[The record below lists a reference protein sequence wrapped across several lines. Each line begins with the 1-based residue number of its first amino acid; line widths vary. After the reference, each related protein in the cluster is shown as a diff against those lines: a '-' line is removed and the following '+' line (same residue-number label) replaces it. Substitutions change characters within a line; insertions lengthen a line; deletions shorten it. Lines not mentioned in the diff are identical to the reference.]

1 MSKPAQNEWLSI
13 FTADVQEIWFKNPVE
28 LRLIFTAHHI
38 LQKELKKFE
47 TEINDKMEHFKQQ
60 LKLAE
65 MANNDDTNSSFEIV
79 SSQKDDTAIF
89 TRSPKIQRTRKRLYK
104 NSTSPSLL
112 TVKSVCEPLSNVQP
126 FQENLSNFYTKTK
139 TNEVIPQDLDEVV
152 NSSIIISDTPEDSMP
167 KKTKF
172 VKRSDL
178 LKKKKSNS
186 LTLTQLFGSM
196 TSQSNEVNQTENV
209 KQKDTE
215 NLLKRNLFK
224 DYDTIAMPKSKSVE
238 YPHKTEVVRKKVE
251 RMQLPGWSCAEC
263 KEYYSSFDL
272 PPEKLKEKMDQCSK
286 HRNKFEPLDDTPK
299 GFWDVTMYSS
309 QED

>member
-1 MSKPAQNEWLSI
+1 MSNTAQNEWLSL
-13 FTADVQEIWFKNPVE
+13 FTTDVQEIWFKNPVE

-47 TEINDKMEHFKQQ
+47 TEINDKMEGFKRQ

-65 MANNDDTNSSFEIV
+65 MASNDDTSSSSEFV
-79 SSQKDDTAIF
+79 STQKDHTANF
-89 TRSPKIQRTRKRLYK
+89 TRSPKIQRARKRLHK

-112 TVKSVCEPLSNVQP
+112 TVKSLHQSPSYVKP
-126 FQENLSNFYTKTK
+126 FQENPSNFLTKTK
-139 TNEVIPQDLDEVV
+139 TYEVIPQDLDDVV
-152 NSSIIISDTPEDSMP
+152 NSSIIISDSPT

-186 LTLTQLFGSM
+186 LTLTQLYENM
-196 TSQSNEVNQTENV
+196 TSQSDKVNQAENV

-215 NLLKRNLFK
+215 SLLKRNLFK

-251 RMQLPGWSCAEC
+251 RMRLPGWSCAEC

-272 PPEKLKEKMDQCSK
+272 PPDKLKEKMDQCSK
-286 HRNKFEPLDDTPK
+286 HRNKFEPLDDTPR